1 MASPNVGVKAPLKA
15 EDLSEAL
22 TDSATLARKGSP
34 IAPLRGVTS
43 LALGLAC
50 MEPSAKRDAQCPV
63 CGAPMR
69 ACAHTRSR
77 SRPRQLPVNPILVGD
92 ALINA
97 IGRLLETNGGQA
109 FCRLCL
115 VRVLQADHHNVSKA
129 LTVLQLNPYYGLDA
143 RTCSVCHQPRVTIRL
158 RQQGE

>member
-1 MASPNVGVKAPLKA
+1 
-15 EDLSEAL
+15 
-22 TDSATLARKGSP
+22 
-34 IAPLRGVTS
+34 
-43 LALGLAC
+43 
-50 MEPSAKRDAQCPV
+50 
-63 CGAPMR
+63 MR

-77 SRPRQLPVNPILVGD
+77 SRPRQLPVNSILVGD

-97 IGRLLETNGGQA
+97 IGRLLETNDGQA

-129 LTVLQLNPYYGLDA
+129 LTVLRLNPYYGLDA

-158 RQQGE
+158 RQQGEEAAGVLDRYSPPPSPDHHQDDSAHEGQTP